1 MIIKMK
7 VIGLKQSVVLPIFK
21 VIQWWDKYFS
31 LGRRRP
37 GLPVVIF
44 HPTIGQILEYVC
56 VCSCLHALYQ
66 IPDLGKIRRGNCGVV
81 QVRLCGGFNCHLNI
95 YRSSSMLKLSQCHF
109 ACRNARYFIR
119 MQDM

>member
-21 VIQWWDKYFS
+21 VTQWWDKYFS

-37 GLPVVIF
+37 ALPVVIF
-44 HPTIGQILEYVC
+44 HPTVGQGLEYVC

-66 IPDLGKIRRGNCGVV
+66 IPDLG
-81 QVRLCGGFNCHLNI
+81 NI
-95 YRSSSMLKLSQCHF
+95 
-109 ACRNARYFIR
+109 
-119 MQDM
+119 